1 MDTLNVRKNGDQT
14 HLVGKKWNMIPKKEN
29 AYSNLAIF
37 GQDIEWY
44 YALCVTFYTYN
55 SFLCQLS
62 SWSFVG
68 IGQMLDICYKNM
80 WKFTKKIDVWKS
92 YFPSLVDPQL
102 MIMPSYKRVK
112 CFDLVFQSV

>member
-1 MDTLNVRKNGDQT
+1 MQISFKLVYVDTLNVRKNGDQT

-29 AYSNLAIF
+29 AYLNLAIF

-44 YALCVTFYTYN
+44 YALCVTFFTYN

-62 SWSFVG
+62 SWIFVG

-80 WKFTKKIDVWKS
+80 WKFTKKNWCLKILFSERGWPPVND
-92 YFPSLVDPQL
+92 YAFL
-102 MIMPSYKRVK
+102 
-112 CFDLVFQSV
+112 

>member
-29 AYSNLAIF
+29 AYSNVAIF

-55 SFLCQLS
+55 SFFMSIVQLNFCGNRPDA
-62 SWSFVG
+62 WYLLQKYVK
-68 IGQMLDICYKNM
+68 IYKKN
-80 WKFTKKIDVWKS
+80 WCLKILFSERGWPPVND
-92 YFPSLVDPQL
+92 YAFL
-102 MIMPSYKRVK
+102 
-112 CFDLVFQSV
+112 

>member
-1 MDTLNVRKNGDQT
+1 MQISFKLVYVDTLNVRKNGDQT

-62 SWSFVG
+62 SWIFVG

-80 WKFTKKIDVWKS
+80 WKFAKKNWCLKILFSEHGWPPVND
-92 YFPSLVDPQL
+92 YAFL
-102 MIMPSYKRVK
+102 
-112 CFDLVFQSV
+112 